1 MIETRGVL
9 ETYLPYPHT
18 SDINFKGKMAVRLST
33 ATLFPKSMIFFLLT
47 IFMAL
52 QNAQIT
58 QSQDT
63 AIVSIS
69 GPSPALYHD
78 ISYYA
83 KDNVEI
89 CKSRPFAPTQLNYIR
104 SGADSWLKNYTL
116 ENKDRAYF
124 KKHGLVST
132 IAFDFLGDTNFK
144 CAIGVQHSCTVQC
157 PNIVGQIEDLAL
169 ARRVYF
175 VLSSTGHFVSAVDM
189 VHVCQPFPDV
199 IKCDFD

>member
-1 MIETRGVL
+1 
-9 ETYLPYPHT
+9 
-18 SDINFKGKMAVRLST
+18 MAVHCPSKTTLLSRGI
-33 ATLFPKSMIFFLLT
+33 IFFLLMLSVVSQGVQT
-47 IFMAL
+47 
-52 QNAQIT
+52 T
-58 QSQDT
+58 QPQD
-63 AIVSIS
+63 IVSS
-69 GPSPALYHD
+69 PETPSVPHHD

-116 ENKDRAYF
+116 ENKGRDYF

-144 CAIGVQHSCTVQC
+144 CAIGVQHSCAAQC
-157 PNIVGQIEDLAL
+157 LNIVGHIEDLTL

-175 VLSSTGHFVSAVDM
+175 VLASAGHFVSAVDM
-189 VHVCQPFPDV
+189 IHVCWPFPV
-199 IKCDFD
+199 FVENGFN